1 MNMVKIN
8 GEEYPLRLG
17 MLAMRRIG
25 KDYGGL
31 GELIACLESE
41 SSDIQ
46 NKALYDLAFALIEN
60 GIKAE
65 EIAQGEDAPFRPVL
79 KSPEHISVILNPLEY
94 ADLFRTVSK
103 TISEETR
110 TTVQAE
116 TPEETSKNVLTT
128 QEK

>member
-1 MNMVKIN
+1 MNTVKIN
-8 GEEYPLRLG
+8 GAEYPLRLG
-17 MLAMRRIG
+17 MLAMRRLG
-25 KDYGGL
+25 QDYGTL

-41 SSDIQ
+41 SLDIQ
-46 NKALYDLAFALIEN
+46 DKALYDLAFALIEK

-65 EIAQGEDAPFRPVL
+65 EIAQGDNAPFRPEL

-94 ADLFRTVSK
+94 ADLFHAVSK
-103 TISEETR
+103 TITEETR

>member
-41 SSDIQ
+41 SSD
-46 NKALYDLAFALIEN
+46 
-60 GIKAE
+60 
-65 EIAQGEDAPFRPVL
+65 
-79 KSPEHISVILNPLEY
+79 
-94 ADLFRTVSK
+94 
-103 TISEETR
+103 TR
-110 TTVQAE
+110 
-116 TPEETSKNVLTT
+116 
-128 QEK
+128 

>member
-31 GELIACLESE
+31 GELVACLESE

-46 NKALYDLAFALIEN
+46 DKALYDLAFALIEN

-79 KSPEHISVILNPLEY
+79 KSPGAYICH
-94 ADLFRTVSK
+94 T
-103 TISEETR
+103 
-110 TTVQAE
+110 
-116 TPEETSKNVLTT
+116 
-128 QEK
+128 